1 VVYRKRKIYVGQ
13 RKFADLCPLIEK
25 YNTERFLLPTTD
37 KLKAE
42 VPKLLNKLEINWKQS
57 VFYRTVI
64 SDLSHLADVSYDI
77 LVFFSPTGIQSLLHN
92 YPDFKQKNTRIAAFG
107 AITKKTCEENG
118 LVVDISAP
126 SKKFPSMTMALDDY
140 IKKVNKKK

>member
-1 VVYRKRKIYVGQ
+1 
-13 RKFADLCPLIEK
+13 
-25 YNTERFLLPTTD
+25 
-37 KLKAE
+37 
-42 VPKLLNKLEINWKQS
+42 
-57 VFYRTVI
+57 
-64 SDLSHLADVSYDI
+64 
-77 LVFFSPTGIQSLLHN
+77 
-92 YPDFKQKNTRIAAFG
+92 QKNTRIAAFG